1 MKDQLSISV
10 SFQYSFIIDLV
21 GTIGTGVLLGELK
34 LVYIK
39 LSSLSSSI
47 KLLIT
52 ISVALVTTSDKFLQA
67 Q

>member
-10 SFQYSFIIDLV
+10 SFQYSFNIDLV
-21 GTIGTGVLLGELK
+21 GINGTRVLLGELK
-34 LVYIK
+34 FLYIK
-39 LSSLSSSI
+39 RSSFSSSI

-52 ISVALVTTSDKFLQA
+52 ISEALVTTSDKFLQA